1 MTPHFKAFLSVLGVV
16 AALALLGVVGQM
28 DYEDALAQEQAYCK
42 NVREGVWPDYDGIYE
57 KVCKKYE
64 TGVDAEASSN

>member
-1 MTPHFKAFLSVLGVV
+1 MKKHLFAFGVLFAGIS
-16 AALALLGVVGQM
+16 ALLVVGQM
-28 DYEDALAQEQAYCK
+28 DYEDAVAQERLYCK
-42 NVREGVWPDYDGIYE
+42 NVREGVWPDYDSIYE